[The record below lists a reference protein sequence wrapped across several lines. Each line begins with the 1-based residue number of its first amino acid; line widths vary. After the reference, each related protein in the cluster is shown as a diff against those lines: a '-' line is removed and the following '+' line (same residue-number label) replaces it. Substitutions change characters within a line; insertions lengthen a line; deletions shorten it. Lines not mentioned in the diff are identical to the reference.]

1 MPLVELTQQ
10 TAGNLP
16 RASLGNI
23 GDRDHILRLS
33 DRANMLAHMLGECSL
48 QLVFGKCPTF
58 VGERHIGDCLVAG

>member
-16 RASLGNI
+16 RTSLRNI

-33 DRANMLAHMLGECSL
+33 DRTNMLAHMLGECRL
-48 QLVFGKCPTF
+48 QLIFGKCPTF

>member
-1 MPLVELTQQ
+1 MPLIELTQQ

-16 RASLGNI
+16 RTSLGNI

-33 DRANMLAHMLGECSL
+33 DRTNMLAHMLGEHSL
-48 QLVFGKCPTF
+48 QLVFGECPTF